1 MFGCRFRLRWWQFSI
16 MASVMA
22 LTIFNKIFA
31 RQRIIAI
38 TILGTYLLLSWK
50 ELNVLFLC
58 LCVLFVLMSDIADIN
73 SIIRGI
79 DQATLAPPLHTYTVT
94 QRHSGHS
101 NVSQLSRVSDTM
113 CDALGDKLLMS
124 TLGMWRTSD
133 VQLMRFNLRLEWGET
148 GRTLCAGDNETWRG
162 LITWFKCII
171 ASFSSE
177 HPGERLT
184 TSSWEISAEKCPA
197 RTIFMA
203 TDFIHVLIWSWQS
216 SINKTMW

>member
-1 MFGCRFRLRWWQFSI
+1 
-16 MASVMA
+16 MA

-124 TLGMWRTSD
+124 TLGM
-133 VQLMRFNLRLEWGET
+133 
-148 GRTLCAGDNETWRG
+148 
-162 LITWFKCII
+162 
-171 ASFSSE
+171 
-177 HPGERLT
+177 
-184 TSSWEISAEKCPA
+184 
-197 RTIFMA
+197 
-203 TDFIHVLIWSWQS
+203 
-216 SINKTMW
+216 